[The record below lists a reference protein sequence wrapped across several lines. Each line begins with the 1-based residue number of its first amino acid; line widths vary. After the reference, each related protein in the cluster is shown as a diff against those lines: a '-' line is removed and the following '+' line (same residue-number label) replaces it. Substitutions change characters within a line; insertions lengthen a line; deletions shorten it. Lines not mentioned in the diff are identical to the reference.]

1 MPSIFTVFWRLGGG
15 QAGTDVGGG
24 LHGAGDGTRVIHHA
38 PTAGGF
44 EGKALLAAVGQRGVL
59 PGTLVVAPAVDA
71 ARIGFCRLHL
81 VTGICCQIEKKP
93 SKIFLLARKLG
104 QPEC

>member
-1 MPSIFTVFWRLGGG
+1 MSSILTVFGRLGGG

-44 EGKALLAAVGQRGVL
+44 EGEALLAAVGKGSVL

-71 ARIGFCRLHL
+71 ARVGFCRLHL

-104 QPEC
+104 QPEY